1 MSGINDGL
9 EEFLVTVGAAAVL
22 LCAFVYMGS
31 MTYTFV
37 HYRSWDEITAFFV
50 SVVFALVALLSVVP
64 LVISQGTAGSPVL
77 PRLIMWGTCLV
88 LAALQLTASVL
99 GDAAFSMSAVIGI
112 ATVLAVPSFGEVAGR
127 GARAAS

>member
-1 MSGINDGL
+1 MSAD
-9 EEFLVTVGAAAVL
+9 EEFLVTVGAAAIL

-37 HYRSWDEITAFFV
+37 HYRSWYEIAAFFV
-50 SVVFALVALLSVVP
+50 SVVLALVAVLSVAP

-88 LAALQLTASVL
+88 LAALHLTASLL
-99 GDAAFSMSAVIGI
+99 GAATFSMSAVIGI
-112 ATVLAVPSFGEVAGR
+112 TMVLAVPCFGEVAGR
-127 GARAAS
+127 GARTPR